1 MNLWPWSK
9 KAETVTYEYKP
20 IPVVLNRI
28 PVRAT
33 IPVGGNRY
41 SIPASVPR
49 KDYIRAVLVL
59 IGIGTERTVH
69 LSGQT
74 FSHEIGIEWARE
86 YYPALFKEPKGGWKV
101 FERGI
106 MSGGSKR

>member
-9 KAETVTYEYKP
+9 KTETVTYEYKP

-28 PVRAT
+28 PVRTTLTA
-33 IPVGGNRY
+33 GDSAA

-49 KDYIRAVLVL
+49 KNYLRMVLVL
-59 IGIGTERTVH
+59 IGIGAERRVELH
-69 LSGQT
+69 GQVLVKT
-74 FSHEIGIEWARE
+74 INIEWARE

-101 FERGI
+101 IERGI